1 MPTYKVGVVLS
12 ATAGKYTAGLKA
24 ATTTTKQTQTAL
36 TRASGAANTFGA
48 ATDQS
53 ARRARRALDT
63 ASRSVQPLRNAL
75 RRTADQARRMG
86 SDTESAARRAGR
98 GVDTLAGRYRHLSSS
113 IRDAGAAAQRTSM
126 GGGGGSEGTPL
137 WQQAAG
143 YVGTLGT
150 GAILAQ
156 SLGRVNQFEQ
166 QLADVGGAAGL
177 TAEEREASRVGIN
190 AAATD
195 ESVRLSQARILTE
208 LHQAHSLTG
217 KFRKF
222 AADGGRA
229 LGVLA
234 RASGAAAGDIGRL
247 SGSISTATD
256 DWVEGAALALAI
268 GDEGSVPLEQM
279 GRYMGAIVA
288 PKVANGLKSLA
299 EFHDAVA
306 AYQIAG
312 IPAGGEGGRALSMY
326 EAFANNVLARPDPVL
341 AQRVQLYR
349 EDGITPRPL
358 MELGPEIVAAFNQI
372 ELAKVV
378 PDQMA
383 LLFLNAF
390 RSSQE
395 KQQALLAVRPADLEA
410 RAAGAANTRGAR
422 KEGFA
427 GAVDAMVQN
436 VAPLLN
442 PLYELVADL
451 PIGTLA
457 AAAGTGLL
465 ARADWR
471 ARLGTALTGAAGR
484 GLGLLRRRRPAPT
497 PTAGVGAWRMSVG
510 PTTTVGPTSL
520 TATTTGRTTPGRLA
534 QAGSALRAV
543 SGRGADLVARVPG
556 AGRGLLQRT
565 GGVLRGAGRKMPYL
579 GVALGGLDVAGAVAS
594 GDMAGAARASGGL
607 AGSLTGAAA
616 GAAIGSMVPII
627 GTTIGGLVGGLGGY
641 YGGDWLAGTVL
652 GATAGT
658 ETPAPASSEAGGLE
672 TASLDAA
679 GELDTL
685 AAQAAAAG
693 RALETLRPAPLDR
706 PRPTIDQ
713 RVGRIEIGP
722 IVIQSPAEDPQA
734 VADAVVDQV
743 TARVR
748 QALADEQRRLA
759 DTLVADPSPE
769 GAF

>member
-12 ATAGKYTAGLKA
+12 ATAGKYRAGLKA

-53 ARRARRALDT
+53 ARRALDT
-63 ASRSVQPLRNAL
+63 ASRSVQPLRTAL

-98 GVDTLAGRYRHLSSS
+98 AVDTLAGRYRHLSSS
-113 IRDAGAAAQRTSM
+113 IRDAGAAAQRRSM

-177 TAEEREASRVGIN
+177 TAEEREAARAGIN

-410 RAAGAANTRGAR
+410 RAAGAANTRAAK

-427 GAVDAMVQN
+427 GAVDTMVQN

-484 GLGLLRRRRPAPT
+484 GLGLLRWRRPAPT

-534 QAGSALRAV
+534 
-543 SGRGADLVARVPG
+543 
-556 AGRGLLQRT
+556 GRGLLQRT
-565 GGVLRGAGRKMPYL
+565 GGVLRGAGRKVPYL
-579 GVALGGLDVAGAVAS
+579 GVALGGLDVAGALAS

-658 ETPAPASSEAGGLE
+658 ETPAPTSSEAGGLE

-706 PRPTIDQ
+706 SRPTIDQ

-748 QALADEQRRLA
+748 QALADEQRRLT